1 MSNSNQL
8 NKDLVQI
15 VGEAGLL
22 SDDQL
27 SCYAIDGIAPQAVV
41 LPASTHEI
49 QEVLGYAVDNGL
61 SVIPAGSG
69 TKLGIGNPPEQV
81 NLVLSTSRLDQVL
94 EYEPADLTVT
104 VEAGIRLAV
113 LQAKLAEHGQYFSLD
128 PPYADRCTIG
138 GITATNASGPSRFR
152 FGSARDLVL
161 GMRVVQSS
169 GTVVKSGGKVVKNV
183 AGYDLN
189 KLYLGSF
196 GTLGVITE
204 VSLKLQPLP
213 EIERTVLLTF
223 TEIGEAVNVGSEI
236 AGSQLLPTFLNL
248 FVNGV
253 LLTDMPEFCLLI
265 GLDGPPETVE
275 WQIDSVKTVAQ
286 QNGAIG
292 VEVYEGQQQ
301 QELRGSMC
309 VFLESESTASTVICR
324 ANLRMTDVGDFLN
337 TALEVNESASWQVRA
352 MGLMGNG
359 VVYLAFSDFPGRDVP
374 VQEVADMVANL
385 RDAAANVGGNLIVEA
400 APTALKRQIDVWG
413 PVGRSFEL
421 MKAIKTKLDPIGLLN
436 VGRFVGGI

>member
-1 MSNSNQL
+1 MSNANQL
-8 NKDLVQI
+8 HEDIVQI

-22 SDDQL
+22 PNDQL
-27 SCYAIDGIAPQAVV
+27 NRYAVDGIGPQAVV
-41 LPASTHEI
+41 LPASVHEI
-49 QEVLGYAVDNGL
+49 QEVLGYAADSGL

-69 TKLGIGNPPEQV
+69 TKLGVGNPPERV
-81 NLVLSTSRLDQVL
+81 DLILSTSRLDQVL

-213 EIERTVLLTF
+213 ETERNILLTF
-223 TEIGEAVNVGSEI
+223 ADIGEAVNVASDI
-236 AGSQLLPTFLNL
+236 SGSQLLPTFFNL
-248 FVNGV
+248 FVNGAP
-253 LLTDMPEFCLLI
+253 LTEMPEPCLLI
-265 GLDGPPETVE
+265 GLDGHPETVE
-275 WQIDSVKTVAQ
+275 WQIDSVKTIAQ
-286 QNGAIG
+286 QNGAISVG
-292 VEVYEGQQQ
+292 VYEGQRQR
-301 QELRGSMC
+301 ELQASICAFPEGGS
-309 VFLESESTASTVICR
+309 STSIVICR
-324 ANLRMTDVGDFLN
+324 ANLRMTDVGDFVN
-337 TALEVNESASWQVRA
+337 TVLQVNDPASWRVRA
-352 MGLMGNG
+352 TGLMGNG
-359 VVYLAFSDFPGRDVP
+359 VVYIIFSDFPDGEVP
-374 VQEVADMVANL
+374 VQHVADTIVNL
-385 RDAAANVGGNLIVEA
+385 RDAAANVGGNLIVES

-413 PVGRSFEL
+413 PIGRSFEL

-436 VGRFVGGI
+436 VGRFVGRI

>member
-8 NKDLVQI
+8 HENLVQI

-22 SDDQL
+22 PDDQR
-27 SCYAIDGIAPQAVV
+27 SRYTIDGIGPQAVV
-41 LPASTHEI
+41 LPRSTHEI
-49 QEVLGYAVDNGL
+49 QEVLDYATDSGL

-69 TKLGIGNPPEQV
+69 TKLGVGNPPEQV
-81 NLVLSTSRLDQVL
+81 DLVLSTSRLDQVL

-104 VEAGIRLAV
+104 VEAGIRLAT
-113 LQAKLAEHGQYFSLD
+113 LQAKLAEHGQYFPLD

-138 GITATNASGPSRFR
+138 GITATNASGPSRLR

-204 VSLKLQPLP
+204 VSLRLQPLP
-213 EIERTVLLTF
+213 ESERTILLTF
-223 TEIGEAVNVGSEI
+223 ANIGEAVNVASEI
-236 AGSQLLPTFLNL
+236 SGSQLLPTFLNL
-248 FVNGV
+248 FGNGAPF
-253 LLTDMPEFCLLI
+253 TDSPEPCLLI
-265 GLDGPPETVE
+265 GLDGHPETVE
-275 WQIDSVKTVAQ
+275 WQIDSAKTIAQ

-292 VEVYEGQQQ
+292 VEVYEGQRQ
-301 QELRGSMC
+301 QELCAAMC
-309 VFLESESTASTVICR
+309 SVPEGGAATPIVICR
-324 ANLRMTDVGDFLN
+324 ASLRMTDVGDFLN
-337 TALEVNESASWQVRA
+337 TVLEINDSSPLRVRVT
-352 MGLMGNG
+352 GLMGNG
-359 VVYLAFSDFPGRDVP
+359 VVYVIFSDFADGEVP
-374 VQEVADMVANL
+374 VQRVAGTVANL
-385 RDAAANVGGNLIVEA
+385 RDAAANVGGNLIVES

-413 PVGRSFEL
+413 SVGRSFEL

>member
-1 MSNSNQL
+1 MPNSNQL
-8 NKDLVQI
+8 HEDLIQI

-22 SDDQL
+22 PDDQL
-27 SCYAIDGIAPQAVV
+27 SRYAIDGVDPQAIV
-41 LPASTHEI
+41 LPASIHEI
-49 QEVLGYAVDNGL
+49 QEVLDYAADSGL

-69 TKLGIGNPPEQV
+69 TKLGVGIPPERV
-81 NLVLSTSRLDQVL
+81 DLILSTSRLDQVL

-104 VEAGIRLAV
+104 VEAGMQLAT

-213 EIERTVLLTF
+213 EIERNILLTF
-223 TEIGEAVNVGSEI
+223 PDVGEAVSAASEI
-236 AGSQLLPTFLNL
+236 SSSQLLPTFLNL
-248 FVNGV
+248 FVNGAP
-253 LLTDMPEFCLLI
+253 LTDSPEPCLLI
-265 GLDGPPETVE
+265 GLDGHPETVE
-275 WQIDSVKTVAQ
+275 WQIDSVKTIAQ

-292 VEVYEGQQQ
+292 VGVHEGQRQR
-301 QELRGSMC
+301 ELQASMC
-309 VFLESESTASTVICR
+309 AFPERESTISTVICR
-324 ANLRMTDVGDFLN
+324 VNLRMTDVGDFVN
-337 TALEVNESASWQVRA
+337 TVLEVNNSSSWRVRA
-352 MGLMGNG
+352 TGLMGNG
-359 VVYLAFSDFPGRDVP
+359 IVYVIFSDFPDGEVP
-374 VQEVADMVANL
+374 MQHVADTVANL
-385 RDAAANVGGNLIVEA
+385 RDAAANVGGNLIVES